1 MGEAQSSQFS
11 GRPTLFEKISE
22 DIGSGNEGDML
33 DMQCTMNQDS
43 SVTSFDLMNRKE
55 TNAASDIAIQSMET
69 TQESVVTEEGGFGGS
84 IRSEELTSSTS
95 KLVIGENPEEDE
107 IELMFKLME

>member
-1 MGEAQSSQFS
+1 
-11 GRPTLFEKISE
+11 
-22 DIGSGNEGDML
+22 
-33 DMQCTMNQDS
+33 
-43 SVTSFDLMNRKE
+43 
-55 TNAASDIAIQSMET
+55 MET
-69 TQESVVTEEGGFGGS
+69 TQESVVTEEGGFWGS

>member
-33 DMQCTMNQDS
+33 DMHHEPGLQCDFTRPN
-43 SVTSFDLMNRKE
+43 E
-55 TNAASDIAIQSMET
+55 
-69 TQESVVTEEGGFGGS
+69 QE
-84 IRSEELTSSTS
+84 R
-95 KLVIGENPEEDE
+95 DE
-107 IELMFKLME
+107 CGI